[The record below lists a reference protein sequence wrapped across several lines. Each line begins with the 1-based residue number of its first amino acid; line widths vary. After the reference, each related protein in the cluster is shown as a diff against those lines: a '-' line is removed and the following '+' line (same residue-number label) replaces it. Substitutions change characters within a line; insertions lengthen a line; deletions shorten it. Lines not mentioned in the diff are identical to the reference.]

1 MSDPKQTLA
10 ELIDH
15 SAQLLAVAE
24 LLTHENAQLKARLS
38 QTQAQV
44 VSLEKRLSA
53 ARSRI
58 ETLIARLPENEQSSL
73 MPDNS

>member
-15 SAQLLAVAE
+15 SAQLLEVAE
-24 LLTHENAQLKARLS
+24 LLTHENAQLKSRLS
-38 QTQAQV
+38 QAQGQV

-58 ETLIARLPENEQSSL
+58 ETLIARLPENEPPL
-73 MPDNS
+73 IPDNS